1 MKNILKLLCVS
12 ISLFLTIIACQKADI
27 QVDNKQLIENSILPT
42 KHTSEASLLRN
53 KLEIE
58 RRKGNLRKETPI
70 VDFNKSNFS
79 QKNAKV
85 AAVDKG
91 CGKFKA
97 ITSSYPAWS
106 YDETMIVKY
115 RANNLVD
122 YIDVSYS
129 DDSTYNG
136 RISFNYNFNFT
147 ELSLS
152 FKWKDGEV
160 SKHVDRIKLNSK
172 GYATEWTHDFTNFFY
187 DDIYVEYITYNSEDY
202 PTEYKGVTV
211 GTSNLVFHEINKYNA
226 AKNLE
231 SYVEKVKGETVTFTY
246 DLTKKELINLR
257 YFHIQ
262 GFTNFYGKI
271 NANLPTKKVVTDN
284 TGKVVTTQEWE
295 REFNAEGYPT
305 KVTEKWDGVTDI
317 IFKDIVYDCRNY
329 NISQPRSYK

>member
-1 MKNILKLLCVS
+1 MKNTLKLLSV
-12 ISLFLTIIACQKADI
+12 SLFIALTIFSCQETYI
-27 QVDNKQLIENSILPT
+27 QTDRNIENSILPKKNKT
-42 KHTSEASLLRN
+42 EASFFRK
-53 KLEIE
+53 KLEE
-58 RRKGNLRKETPI
+58 EKSKGNLKTETPI
-70 VDFNKSNFS
+70 LDFNKGNFS

-115 RANNLVD
+115 RVNNLVD

-136 RISFNYNFNFT
+136 RILFNYNVNFT
-147 ELSLS
+147 ELTLTY
-152 FKWKDGEV
+152 KWIDGEV
-160 SKHVDRIKLNSK
+160 SKKVDKIKLNSK
-172 GYATEWTHDFTNFFY
+172 GYATEWTHDFTNLFY
-187 DDIYVEYITYNSEDY
+187 DDVYVEYITYNEEDY
-202 PTEYKGVTV
+202 PIEYKGITV
-211 GTSNLVFHEINKYNA
+211 GTSELVFHQINKYNG

-231 SYVEKVKGETVTFTY
+231 SYVEKANDETVTFTY
-246 DLTKKELINLR
+246 DLTKKDLINLR

-262 GFTNFYGKI
+262 GFTNFYGKKSTNSPI
-271 NANLPTKKVVTDN
+271 KKVVTDSS
-284 TGKVVTTQEWE
+284 GKVVTTQEWE
-295 REFNAEGYPT
+295 REFNSDGYPT
-305 KVTEKWDGVTDI
+305 KVTEKWDGVIDI